1 MTLHHFWLI
10 PLLLSSYTYVSPF
23 LSVQAVAL
31 VTFIE
36 YFILLYYPLMFFLHF
51 LDPMVLY
58 PKMFKN
64 LALILNVRL

>member
-31 VTFIE
+31 VIFIE

-51 LDPMVLY
+51 LDPMVL
-58 PKMFKN
+58 
-64 LALILNVRL
+64 